1 MGEAVAFFRSDDRV
15 LNLGPQGPM
24 ECFVQEDPTSGPDA
38 PDLEIIVCP
47 AAVREHNIF
56 IGKDL
61 YAYQMLVVLLR

>member
-15 LNLGPQGPM
+15 LNLGPQGPT
-24 ECFVQEDPTSGPDA
+24 ERVQEDPTSGPDA

-47 AAVREHNIF
+47 AAVREHNTP